1 MTRHCKLHMGSHG
14 AFLLL
19 ARNMGGGEG
28 QKKAGALGAPS
39 LLLQQ
44 HQFSHNDNRDD
55 AGCSGKEEFN
65 CNKHLAQCNNG

>member
-1 MTRHCKLHMGSHG
+1 MTTHYKLDMRSHG

-19 ARNMGGGEG
+19 ARNVEKRG
-28 QKKAGALGAPS
+28 QKKAGALAVPS

-44 HQFSHNDNRDD
+44 HLCSHSDNCDD

-65 CNKHLAQCNNG
+65 CNKHLAQCNNT